1 MLVWLVSMLMLLAGC
16 HPGARGQRL
25 PRAQVAAGGLLRVR
39 LAWEPRPL
47 NPVFNSDIRAWRMFF
62 PSVLEPLVDLEPEN
76 GKVRGRLVT
85 SWSEKRTKGGGQVWR
100 LELRRGV
107 HWHDGRPL
115 TAEDV
120 KFTLDLAG
128 GKRPSKWL
136 VGSDM
141 DSIGLPV
148 GDVRVLDPLE
158 VEVRLDKADPDFLA
172 RLARFPVVSKHQLMD
187 CGGIRS
193 CTRVLDQPIGTGP
206 LRLVQWWPGKKVLL
220 ERNKAYWGPAATIDA
235 LEYRFI
241 PSTAESIAALKRGD
255 VDVVAGWSS
264 RDWIRLAPELLRE
277 REGFRKV
284 LAQPHGMVLLVV
296 YGPME
301 SAARPVRQA
310 IGHLIDRQVLTQ
322 IFPWGAGPFISG
334 PVSHDSAQQ
343 RQFRH
348 AVSHDAALAG
358 RLFEQAGWKMTLRGI
373 MREFGRDLVE
383 TVLIPAGSMGARL
396 AWEKMVPLFRKAG
409 VRLKLVEVTAA
420 QYRWSGIVSSSSRSS
435 YSKIVLVYET
445 APSTI
450 GFESFL
456 SPKMLDVIR
465 KKLGLPVQARTA
477 VPRRGRRVIRIA
489 HRHVS
494 RLDVVAAGKAAMD
507 EGVVVPLFA
516 PTLPVVASCRVR
528 SLPRGGLWFRFDR
541 VRLVAGCPRSKAHKR
556 VYRPRRSMARKA
568 MIKPRRSNARER
580 VNGARRSNARE

>member
-1 MLVWLVSMLMLLAGC
+1 MTRLRSLKRAFIFRPEKRSSSAMLVWLVSMLLLAAGC
-16 HPGARGQRL
+16 HCGSRAVST
-25 PRAQVAAGGLLRVR
+25 PRAKMAACGILRVR

-62 PSVLEPLVDLEPEN
+62 PSVLEPLVDLEPGT
-76 GKVRGRLVT
+76 GKVRGRLAT
-85 SWSEKRTKGGGQVWR
+85 SWSEKRMKGGRQVWG

-128 GKRPSKWL
+128 GKRLHKWL
-136 VGSDM
+136 VGCAM
-141 DSIGLPV
+141 DGVGLLFD
-148 GDVRVLDPLE
+148 DVRIVDPLH
-158 VEVRLDKADPDFLA
+158 VEVRLNKADPAFLA
-172 RLARFPVVSKHQLMD
+172 RLAGFPVVSKHQLTE
-187 CGGIRS
+187 CGGLGG
-193 CTRVLDQPIGTGP
+193 CTRVLDHPIGTGP
-206 LRLVQWWPGKKVLL
+206 FQFVQWWPGKSVLL
-220 ERNKAYWGPAATIDA
+220 KKNADYWGPAASVDA
-235 LEYRFI
+235 LEYRFMS
-241 PSTAESIAALKRGD
+241 STAEAIAALKRGD

-264 RDWIRLAPELLRE
+264 GEWLDLAPDLLHE
-277 REGFRKV
+277 PQGFRKV
-284 LAQPHGMVLLVV
+284 LARPHGMVLLVV

-301 SAARPVRQA
+301 SAGRPVRQA

-348 AVSHDAALAG
+348 AVSHDAALAH

-373 MREFGRDLVE
+373 RRLSGMDLTV

-409 VRLKLVEVTAA
+409 VRLTLVEVTAA

-435 YSKIVLVYET
+435 YSKVVLVYET
-445 APSTI
+445 AASTV

-489 HRHVS
+489 HRHAS
-494 RLDVVAAGKAAMD
+494 RLYVVAAGKAAMD
-507 EGVVVPLFA
+507 EGIVVPLFA
-516 PTLPVVASCRVR
+516 PTLPVVASCHVK

-541 VRLVAGCPRSKAHKR
+541 VRLAAGCSRSGSRQRTGRRLRSK
-556 VYRPRRSMARKA
+556 
-568 MIKPRRSNARER
+568 
-580 VNGARRSNARE
+580 